1 MARDFGRWF
10 RFYDAVLDDPKVQR
24 LSDPLFRAWVNLMCL
39 ASRGGG
45 QFSDNLDEISF
56 ALRVSPAQASKLIEG
71 LTKAG
76 LLEHIDERFEPHNW
90 NERQF
95 KSDVSTE
102 RVKRFRQR
110 STKRSETVSETPPEA
125 DTDTETDQKQS
136 RAEKSAPARASH
148 PTEPVLPPEPKK
160 LGKREHWP
168 EAGVVPEPWKRMA
181 EGERRRLG
189 LPPVDIEV
197 VAAKFENWHGS
208 KQNQPRTHTEW
219 QACWKSFAIDEK
231 IGKSNGSG
239 YAGQSRLSDH
249 PLGIFGEIA
258 DELSSRSGGE
268 SR

>member
-24 LSDPLFRAWVNLMCL
+24 LSDPLFRTWVNLMCL

-45 QFSDNLDEISF
+45 QFSDNLDEIGF

-125 DTDTETDQKQS
+125 ETDTEADQKQKGAATQTAKPSPGTPLDFKKEVWS
-136 RAEKSAPARASH
+136 RGVPFLVGCGCDEPAARSM
-148 PTEPVLPPEPKK
+148 
-160 LGKREHWP
+160 LGKWRRDHGDVEVIN
-168 EAGVVPEPWKRMA
+168 ALASA
-181 EGERRRLG
+181 EG
-189 LPPVDIEV
+189 
-197 VAAKFENWHGS
+197 AAVSEPIAYIQKMLNS
-208 KQNQPRTHTEW
+208 K
-219 QACWKSFAIDEK
+219 
-231 IGKSNGSG
+231 GKSNGSG
-239 YAGQSRLSDH
+239 Q
-249 PLGIFGEIA
+249 LGATHALGTFGAAIERHRA
-258 DELSSRSGGE
+258 RTRPDTDA
-268 SR
+268 

>member
-39 ASRGGG
+39 ASRSGG
-45 QFSDNLDEISF
+45 QFSDNIDEIGF

-71 LTKAG
+71 LIKAG

-110 STKRSETVSETPPEA
+110 STKRTETVSETPPEA
-125 DTDTETDQKQS
+125 ETDTEADQKQI
-136 RAEKSAPARASH
+136 RAEERAVRASP

-168 EAGVVPEPWKRMA
+168 QGGVVPEPWLRGA
-181 EGERRRLG
+181 EAERRRLG
-189 LPPVDIEV
+189 LPPVDMAV
-197 VAAKFENWHGS
+197 VGVKFANFHIAKA
-208 KQNQPRTHTEW
+208 NQPRTQTEW
-219 QACWKSFAIDEK
+219 QAAFNNFALDERL
-231 IGKSNGSG
+231 GKSNGSG
-239 YAGQSRLSDH
+239 GQHGDISLATKVFGGGYAAARA
-249 PLGIFGEIA
+249 ER
-258 DELSSRSGGE
+258 ERGG
-268 SR
+268 